1 MLSGPAIILHTATA
15 LIWYAVYKVFAA
27 PSPSADTTSRLPTP
41 SPRTLAVLKFAL
53 SPSHCFPQR
62 RDRFQHKLCTLVGAV
77 IVAVA
82 ASQDPGDVSSCM
94 IPPGFPLDKL
104 YHPLMNPTANGTFQ
118 ELAIEWYNEVSNAS
132 DTNDLGQGIYDI
144 CNKPTNDK
152 FQWRSPWPRDDAT
165 KEFKIR
171 YCYMDGASK
180 SSIMA
185 HFEEAIIKI
194 LANMGGQPSQ
204 ATGYGIRF
212 EETVIDGKYE
222 FCRDP
227 NPTTTFLRNSIP
239 ESTRSSASMFWRSNL
254 YQENHSKPPL
264 MASSPLTR
272 QRFFRTG
279 SASIGRMSTRS
290 CMN

>member
-1 MLSGPAIILHTATA
+1 
-15 LIWYAVYKVFAA
+15 
-27 PSPSADTTSRLPTP
+27 
-41 SPRTLAVLKFAL
+41 
-53 SPSHCFPQR
+53 
-62 RDRFQHKLCTLVGAV
+62 
-77 IVAVA
+77 
-82 ASQDPGDVSSCM
+82 
-94 IPPGFPLDKL
+94 
-104 YHPLMNPTANGTFQ
+104 MNPTANGTFQ

-144 CNKPTNDK
+144 FNKPTNDK

-227 NPTTTFLRNSIP
+227 NPNNNLPEKFNPRINAKFGVNVLAVESIP
-239 ESTRSSASMFWRSNL
+239 GKSQQTATYGFFTSN
-254 YQENHSKPPL
+254 PPTVIQNRIRIDRQNVHAIMHEL
-264 MASSPLTR
+264 MHVL
-272 QRFFRTG
+272 G
-279 SASIGRMSTRS
+279 
-290 CMN
+290 